1 MSSGQFATA
10 CTHDLGPGTKVCL
23 RCRQEQREADVA
35 RQQRLL
41 VKAGVISLGL
51 VFAYVAGA
59 SIISAARNVSTVS
72 HRAEP
77 PTMLATTEV
86 VQQGT
91 RQVVAMPVERA
102 PAASRV
108 AVPAPALGPA
118 PAPLSIIVPMGRSDA
133 PDSLILER
141 TGDSI
146 VVDFDTDAARTRRR
160 DKFESIVRQTLRLV
174 YGPGVDAALAAV
186 PAGTLVGGGDLL
198 TELPTR
204 GIHVKLSDGWTLDVF
219 PETRPGR
226 DGPLVGSYRT
236 RLHKH

>member
-23 RCRQEQREADVA
+23 RCRREQREADIA

-59 SIISAARNVSTVS
+59 SIVSATRSVSTVS
-72 HRAEP
+72 HRTEP

-91 RQVVAMPVERA
+91 HQVVAMPVERA

-204 GIHVKLSDGWTLDVF
+204 GIHVPLSDGWTLDVF

-236 RLHKH
+236 RLHKQ